1 MPIPIYIVNTF
12 SNGPFTGNPAAVCPL
27 KKWLSDDSMQAIAA
41 QNNLSETVF
50 FVEEATHF
58 SIRWFTPTTEVPLC
72 GHATLAAAYI
82 IFTKLHYT
90 KNEIRFLS
98 KSGELKVIK
107 EKDILILNFPAE
119 EFTEISNSIVN
130 EKHPGFTA
138 IHTGKGRSFILAE
151 VATEE
156 DVVHAKPDFTAL
168 KQIDAAGVIITARG
182 STSDFVSRVFAPQS
196 GIDEDP
202 VTGSAHCLLI
212 PYWAN
217 KLHKDNL
224 LGKQLSKRGGILH
237 CTFAGSRVL
246 IGGKAEL
253 FSSGQIEFTIQNS

>member
-1 MPIPIYIVNTF
+1 MPIPIYTVNAF
-12 SNGPFTGNPAAVCPL
+12 SFGPFTGNPAAVCPL
-27 KKWLSDDSMQAIAA
+27 EKWLPDNIMQAVAA

-50 FVEEATHF
+50 FVEETHHF

-82 IFTKLHYT
+82 IFTKLNYI

-107 EKDILILNFPAE
+107 EKDILILNFPVE
-119 EFTEISNSIVN
+119 HFIEVSNTVVN
-130 EKHPGFTA
+130 EKQTGFTA
-138 IHTGKGRSFILAE
+138 IHTVKGRSFILAE

-156 DVVHAKPDFTAL
+156 DVMHAQPDFTAL
-168 KQIDAAGVIITARG
+168 KQIDASGIIITAKG
-182 STSDFVSRVFAPQS
+182 TTSDFVSRVFAPQS

-202 VTGSAHCLLI
+202 VTGSAYCILI

-224 LGKQLSKRGGILH
+224 LAKQLSKRGGILH
-237 CTFAGSRVL
+237 CTYAGSRVL
-246 IGGKAEL
+246 IGGKADL
-253 FSSGQIEFTIQNS
+253 FSSGHLEFTTPNL